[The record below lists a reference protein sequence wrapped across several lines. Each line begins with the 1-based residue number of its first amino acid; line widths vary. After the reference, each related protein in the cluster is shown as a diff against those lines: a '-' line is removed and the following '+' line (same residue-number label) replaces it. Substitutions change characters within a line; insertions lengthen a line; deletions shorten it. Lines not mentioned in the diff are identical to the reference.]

1 MVNLPFDSLAETVLL
16 KFVMDKLPNFNYENG
31 SSLAMIVMGMAGL
44 GCTDPKFWKLV
55 EQKLIDEE
63 IYRYIPLN

>member
-1 MVNLPFDSLAETVLL
+1 
-16 KFVMDKLPNFNYENG
+16 MDKLPNFNYENG